1 MCGREQPPSEPP
13 APVLNRAAR
22 KPVWK
27 GDSPR
32 GTLLLERGHKEP
44 PSSPHILGCFK
55 ASKPPT
61 RRGDR
66 RPRGDPRACHR
77 CRRFPACF
85 PRAGTPHGR
94 EPLGRARGVAPGR
107 ASSCLACAFAAVQTE
122 IILSPF
128 YFNKDIPRH
137 YLQAHIIYLRY
148 LAKQLRKRK

>member
-1 MCGREQPPSEPP
+1 MRGREQPPSEPP

-32 GTLLLERGHKEP
+32 GTSLLERGHKEP

-61 RRGDR
+61 LWGDR

-77 CRRFPACF
+77 CRRFPECF

-137 YLQAHIIYLRY
+137 YLQAHIIYLCY